1 MKRVASCLAVLT
13 ALSSTG
19 VYAKTASIRCTSHRE
34 VIRSGDNAMQLAL
47 RSGVDANHFAAWLKK
62 ADPATRQALKHM
74 RPGDAFNVCVAPSG
88 DALVSLHITRDEAG
102 RKLAAQPSD
111 QSTGTSSG
119 LFAKVTGDATTT
131 ARPAP
136 EKQPVPAAT
145 SDVASSARLLITPLA
160 PGHLLGDEL
169 TRLLGHRPVVA
180 AAVAY
185 ARDKWHVVERLP
197 KNSHCTL
204 ALIPESKSGSRVQLA
219 YIQFEYQGRT
229 DRIYHYVDSTGRDFI
244 VAAHGQSYRVM
255 DPVRP
260 VSDAHISSGWGWR
273 TQPVL
278 GGDEFHLGVDYAAPR
293 GTPVK
298 ATMDGV
304 VDMSEWR
311 GEYGRM
317 IEVKHAKGLSTRYAH
332 LSAFAANI
340 HLGSR
345 VHRGDVIGY
354 VGSTGLSTGPHLY
367 YEVWDHGV
375 RINPLVHQSWM
386 VLANLDSHERERF
399 GEYVNSIMAAP

>member
-1 MKRVASCLAVLT
+1 MKRVASCLAALA

-19 VYAKTASIRCTSHRE
+19 VYAKTASIRCTPHRE
-34 VIRSGDNAMQLAL
+34 VIRSGDDAEQLAL
-47 RSGVDANHFAAWLKK
+47 RSGVDANHFASWLKK

-74 RPGDAFNVCVAPSG
+74 RPGDAFNICVAPAG

-102 RKLAAQPSD
+102 RKLAAQPTD
-111 QSTGTSSG
+111 QPTSTSSVS
-119 LFAKVTGDATTT
+119 FADVTGDAMTT
-131 ARPAP
+131 ARPASG
-136 EKQPVPAAT
+136 KAPVPAAT
-145 SDVASSARLLITPLA
+145 PDVAAAVRLLIKPLA
-160 PGHLLGDEL
+160 PGHPLGDEL

-180 AAVAY
+180 ATIAY

-197 KNSHCTL
+197 KNSRCTL
-204 ALIPESKSGSRVQLA
+204 ALIPMNKSGSRAQLA
-219 YIQFEYQGRT
+219 YIQFEYQGHT
-229 DRIYHYVDSTGRDFI
+229 DRIYHYIDSTGHDFI
-244 VAAHGQSYRVM
+244 VGARGQGYRVM

-278 GGDEFHLGVDYAAPR
+278 GGDEFHLGIDYAAPS

-304 VDMSEWR
+304 VDMSEWH
-311 GEYGRM
+311 GDYGRV
-317 IEVKHAKGLSTRYAH
+317 IEVKHGDGLSTRYAH

-345 VHRGDVIGY
+345 VHRGEVIGY

-386 VLANLDSHERERF
+386 VLANLDSHERQRF